1 MQEGRDDC
9 YIFSTSYKYIET
21 PFMMLASQWDPVI
34 TDKMGCVAE
43 QPGTDSDFW
52 LSYREA
58 AAELAEN
65 ITREKPGSGLFLV
78 SCATHAVVNT
88 TWDTMPVAT
97 HADHSHHQEE
107 LLTTILTNWLNN
119 RTPDKAMDRPDIV
132 NPGCHKDEEGNTSAA
147 AGDRKKSTL
156 LLAMASLLVITFV

>member
-1 MQEGRDDC
+1 MRLDL
-9 YIFSTSYKYIET
+9 T
-21 PFMMLASQWDPVI
+21 
-34 TDKMGCVAE
+34 
-43 QPGTDSDFW
+43 DFW
-52 LSYREA
+52 LSYRKGTI
-58 AAELAEN
+58 ELAKN

-97 HADHSHHQEE
+97 LGGDDHGDHSHHQEE

-132 NPGCHKDEEGNTSAA
+132 NPGCSKANAA
-147 AGDRKKSTL
+147 AGDTKYLTL
-156 LLAMASLLVITFV
+156 LLAMVGLLLVIALV